1 MKHILSEKQEEKK
14 RIFEKL
20 PRSPMLQQEKPVWT
34 QRAGIN
40 VLTVLNLHMLTHT
53 ILSFMTV
60 WKTSRSYA
68 LHPCGLYSGY
78 TYSLILILP
87 MTYSYTVRNNF
98 IVTFKTINYS
108 EIWVPCSDSEPEDD
122 PMDDDEE
129 WESYLECMKQ
139 QQNILDTLSPPW
151 NPKPRYMYT
160 GYIYLEYVYPAVEKC
175 CCCASQHC
183 ELGAGPELVFYFQ
196 PACNYVTI

>member
-1 MKHILSEKQEEKK
+1 MFKNPKWNTSLAKNRK
-14 RIFEKL
+14 RRKEYLKSYL
-20 PRSPMLQQEKPVWT
+20 TDATTRKTSVNAT
-34 QRAGIN
+34 SIN

-160 GYIYLEYVYPAVEKC
+160 GYIYLEYVYPAGHKHTREWPP
-175 CCCASQHC
+175 
-183 ELGAGPELVFYFQ
+183 GPGCMFWCSF
-196 PACNYVTI
+196 